1 MFLHL
6 KGQTL
11 MISQFI
17 NSILIPCLGL
27 IQRYPEEDYENFPLP
42 PEVPQFCLPMGSS
55 IECWSA
61 KAQHPLPVF
70 STFVLTLANNEKVC
84 IHEKTLVYLILKL
97 SYHTCA
103 YIIY

>member
-1 MFLHL
+1 M
-6 KGQTL
+6 
-11 MISQFI
+11 SV
-17 NSILIPCLGL
+17 NSNIDFFKIVGL

-84 IHEKTLVYLILKL
+84 YESRLEYCLFPL
-97 SYHTCA
+97 SVQSV
-103 YIIY
+103 